1 MIGNTLRDLPET
13 VCLSTQAVVRA
24 RPRHLCLLCDQPG
37 RVVYSAVTDW
47 LWGVDGQWNIREC
60 PGCILGWLDPEP
72 IDEDIL
78 KLYSKYYTHR
88 APPATRF
95 DALRKEV
102 LDHILPRL
110 GYPSKS
116 SEGMLV
122 RFLSRTRSWAR
133 AAAMEVMDLPASM
146 SGNLLDIGCGS
157 GEFLLRM
164 QSLGWKVTG
173 VEPDRAAANYA
184 RSRGLE
190 VLHGDISDV
199 SQDAA
204 FDVITMNHVIEHVAD
219 PVVLLRQC
227 AKRLRGPHSRLV
239 ITTPNIQSLGHRW
252 FRQHWRGLEV
262 PRHLNLFSS
271 KSLGKCVETAGLRVQ
286 SCRTETRM
294 ARMIYNPSTCAKA
307 GQLQV
312 GTRTDFSSA
321 TKTAAYC
328 FQAVEDL
335 WVHFNRDVGEEVYI
349 SATRDGYL

>member
-1 MIGNTLRDLPET
+1 MIENTLRDIPET
-13 VCLSTQAVVRA
+13 VALATPAVVRT
-24 RPRHLCLLCDQPG
+24 RPRPLCLLCDQPG
-37 RVVYSAVTDW
+37 KVLYCAVSDW
-47 LWGVDGQWNIREC
+47 LWGVDGQWNIRNC
-60 PGCILGWLDPEP
+60 SGCDLGWLDPEP
-72 IDEDIL
+72 LDEDIF
-78 KLYSKYYTHR
+78 KLYSNYYTHG

-102 LDHILPRL
+102 LNRILPRL
-110 GYPSKS
+110 GYSRQPSA
-116 SEGMLV
+116 GMLG
-122 RFLSRTRSWAR
+122 RFLSHTRSWAR

-146 SGNLLDIGCGS
+146 TGNLLDIGCGS

-164 QSLGWKVTG
+164 QSLGWKVAG
-173 VEPDRAAANYA
+173 VEPDRAAAKYA
-184 RSRGLE
+184 QSRGLE
-190 VLHGDISDV
+190 VVHGDISDV

-219 PVVLLRQC
+219 PVILLRQC

-239 ITTPNIQSLGHRW
+239 ITTPNMRSLGHRW
-252 FRQHWRGLEV
+252 FRQYWRGLEV
-262 PRHLNLFSS
+262 PRHLTLFSS
-271 KSLGKCVETAGLRVQ
+271 KALGKCLEGAGLRVQ

-312 GTRTDFSSA
+312 GTRTDFRSA

-335 WVHFNRDVGEEVYI
+335 WVHFDGDVGEEVYI